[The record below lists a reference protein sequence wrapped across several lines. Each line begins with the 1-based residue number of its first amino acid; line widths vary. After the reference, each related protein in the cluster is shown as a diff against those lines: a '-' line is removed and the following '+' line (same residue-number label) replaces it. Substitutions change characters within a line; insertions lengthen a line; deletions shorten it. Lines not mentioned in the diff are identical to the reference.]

1 MTCAGKEW
9 VMPMAFSRLIRLTV
23 SWPLTI
29 EPRMATPAT
38 APSSR
43 LVLVADAAM
52 PECSPGTEDRA
63 DEVTGTMAMPNPI
76 PAMASVQ
83 PTADKPACGEIL
95 KSVSKM
101 PTPAI
106 QQPLAMEDF
115 GPQG

>member
-1 MTCAGKEW
+1 
-9 VMPMAFSRLIRLTV
+9 
-23 SWPLTI
+23 
-29 EPRMATPAT
+29 
-38 APSSR
+38 
-43 LVLVADAAM
+43 M

-106 QQPLAMEDF
+106 TQPMAMGYLA
-115 GPQG
+115 PQAATHRPVSNEAMTMPAVKGRKSRANPYGDCWPTTSR